1 MGTAKNSIEQAS
13 ALYLQD
19 HQSFSVSYELLKF
32 RFHEKLC
39 TEVFGGRDS
48 ARVNF
53 AHWGSVVTIP
63 WTNLANCT
71 LTAQLE
77 EAEKEAGL
85 NCFLPIL

>member
-1 MGTAKNSIEQAS
+1 MYLCARLTLLMLVETAKFLFKKHVRPMGTAKNSIEQAS

-53 AHWGSVVTIP
+53 AH
-63 WTNLANCT
+63 
-71 LTAQLE
+71 
-77 EAEKEAGL
+77 
-85 NCFLPIL
+85 